1 MKIRN
6 KHLVRAASR
15 LGGGLAH
22 ALVRTVRI
30 RYKCLGPVVV
40 PAPAIP
46 PDKRYVFSAWHE
58 TLLLPAIYFGHP
70 DVAVLVSRHA
80 DGQLLTGMIEA
91 TGMGMVQGSTNR
103 GGIEAVR
110 QLING
115 TAGRRHLIV
124 TTDGPRGPRR
134 VVQAGIVYIASRTGM
149 QIVPTGVGYYRP
161 WRFKSWDRFAIPK
174 PTTKARILLGEP
186 ITVPPGVKSD
196 GLEDYRQKVQAEM
209 DRLTAAAEQWA
220 ETGRLELPD
229 GPTQPTT
236 PSIR

>member
-6 KHLVRAASR
+6 RHVIRVASW
-15 LGGGLAH
+15 LGGGLART
-22 ALVRTVRI
+22 LVRSVRTE
-30 RYKCLGPVVV
+30 YHCVGPTVV

-46 PDKRYVFSAWHE
+46 ADKRYVFSAWHE
-58 TLLLPAIYFGHP
+58 TLLLPALYFGHP

-80 DGQLLTGMIEA
+80 DGQLLTAMIES

-110 QLING
+110 QIVNG
-115 TAGRRHLIV
+115 TAGRKHLIV

-134 VVQAGIVYIASRTGM
+134 VVQPGIVYIASRAGM

-161 WRFKSWDRFAIPK
+161 WRFNSWDKFAVPK

-186 ITVPPGVKSD
+186 ITVPATVKSD
-196 GLEDYRQKVQAEM
+196 GLEAYRKTVQAEM

-220 ETGRLELPD
+220 ETGRLQLPAVALAPV
-229 GPTQPTT
+229 G
-236 PSIR
+236 